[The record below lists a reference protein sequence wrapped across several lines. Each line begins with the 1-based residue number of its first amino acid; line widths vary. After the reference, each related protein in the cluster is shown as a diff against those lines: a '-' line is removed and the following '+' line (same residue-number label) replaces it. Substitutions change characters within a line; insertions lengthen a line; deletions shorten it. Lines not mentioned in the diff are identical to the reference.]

1 MTINPTTGNTFRF
14 DWMKD
19 CRWTVKEIKAS
30 FRCTRI
36 IARHIQ
42 STFCNEAQA
51 WEISEAS
58 RMLCNQVGF

>member
-1 MTINPTTGNTFRF
+1 MINPLTGNTFRF

-19 CRWTVKEIKAS
+19 CRWTVKEIRAS
-30 FRCTRI
+30 FGVPSAV
-36 IARHIQ
+36 ARHIQ
-42 STFCNEAQA
+42 STPCNEAQA